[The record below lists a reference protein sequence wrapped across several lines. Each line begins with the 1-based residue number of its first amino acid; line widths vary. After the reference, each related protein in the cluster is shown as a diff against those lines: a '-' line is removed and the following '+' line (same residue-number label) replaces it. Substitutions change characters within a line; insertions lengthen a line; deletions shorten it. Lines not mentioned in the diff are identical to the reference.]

1 MVCLL
6 ACSPGREQGE
16 KEEEERDR
24 EEGGEGKGESERTS
38 RGQRINEKKKKK
50 KAQKKF
56 WTSWTMMSYFL
67 SSPVIGCSV
76 QHLLKAKG

>member
-50 KAQKKF
+50 ESPKKNLDQLDYDVIF
-56 WTSWTMMSYFL
+56 SQLTCDWLL
-67 SSPVIGCSV
+67 SSAS
-76 QHLLKAKG
+76 AES